1 MPGARSDDSS
11 VGEELSGAVA
21 RALDGVEG
29 VEVVEAELVED
40 ADVLETLGVV
50 DLPDDPDQAILAL
63 VDALGVARAS
73 ADSYL
78 DDLQRLGADF
88 ENFRKRTIRDR
99 EEIIERSAQR
109 LVVALLPVLDS
120 FEQALAHDAI
130 TESEQNLLNGM
141 NSTFQ
146 QVMDVLASEGVER
159 MTGQGEPFDPNI
171 HEAVGGVTGDDLIVD
186 QVFRTGYT
194 MKGRVVRPTMV
205 LVAPAEPPE
214 QEG

>member
-1 MPGARSDDSS
+1 MTGARSDDSS
-11 VGEELSGAVA
+11 AEDALSEAVA
-21 RALDGVEG
+21 EAL
-29 VEVVEAELVED
+29 EVVEAELVED
-40 ADVLETLGVV
+40 GDVLETPGVI
-50 DLPDDPDQAILAL
+50 DLPDDPEQAIVAL

-99 EEIIERSAQR
+99 DEIVERSAQR

-120 FEQALAHDAI
+120 FEQALGQDAV
-130 TESEQNLLNGM
+130 TENEQNLLNGM

-146 QVMDVLASEGVER
+146 QLMEVLVSEGVER

-186 QVFRTGYT
+186 RVFRTGYV
-194 MKGRVVRPTMV
+194 MKGRVLRPTMV
-205 LVAPAEPPE
+205 LVAPAETPE